1 VGRFGNTAL
10 RVLRRLRYGL
20 GRRSVHFV
28 YHAAYELPVPG
39 VPLDPLR
46 AQRILAYLQD
56 RGLIGSGEVSEPI
69 PASLANISRVHTA
82 AYLDVIDKPETMNA
96 VLGFTI
102 PGRKWQEF
110 IDLQR
115 LAAGGTI
122 QATRLALRT
131 GRVAVN
137 LGGGFHHATPDRGMG
152 FCIIND
158 IAVAISRLRN
168 RGFDAPI
175 LVIDLDIHDGNGTRV
190 VFANDATVY
199 TLSVH
204 NDTWDD
210 RDAVADTHL
219 ALGTDVGDDRYLAAL
234 EGALPGIVQRFRP
247 GLVLYIA
254 GVDPAG
260 DDELGNWRISRAGML
275 RRDRF
280 VVEQVRGGGRDIPMA
295 VVLGGG
301 YGASAWR
308 HSARFLVWL
317 LSGKEVDPTEDVDA
331 IARRFRRIESNA
343 RSEEARA
350 RESGPD
356 WTLEADDLQALG
368 VAAGGDIRILGAY
381 TRLGIELQLERLGIL
396 NQIRAKGFPTPT
408 VTVDTSSTLGHTV
421 RVYGDSDE
429 SDLLIELR
437 ARRDRA
443 SIPGMELLYVEWLL
457 LQDPS
462 REFDRGRP
470 RLPGQEH
477 PGLGL
482 LREIVALLLVV
493 CEQLG
498 LDGIMFVPAYYYMA
512 ALGRRHLRFV
522 KVDDAAVFQS
532 MREAVAELDLAAATK
547 AIEDG
552 RVVDKTTGQPVAWHT
567 PPMILPVS
575 QRLHRRFDGADFEAA
590 LLRYRAALS
599 YELTSI

>member
-1 VGRFGNTAL
+1 
-10 RVLRRLRYGL
+10 
-20 GRRSVHFV
+20 
-28 YHAAYELPVPG
+28 
-39 VPLDPLR
+39 
-46 AQRILAYLQD
+46 
-56 RGLIGSGEVSEPI
+56 
-69 PASLANISRVHTA
+69 
-82 AYLDVIDKPETMNA
+82 MNA

-131 GRVAVN
+131 GRVVVN

-168 RGFDAPI
+168 RGFYDPI

-190 VFANDATVY
+190 VFANDATVH

-204 NDTWDD
+204 NDTWDE
-210 RDAVADTHL
+210 RAAVGDTRL
-219 ALGTDVGDDRYLAAL
+219 ALGTEVGDDQYLATL
-234 EGALPGIVQRFRP
+234 ERELPGIVQRHRP
-247 GLVLYIA
+247 GLVLYVA

-260 DDELGNWRISRAGML
+260 DDEIGNWHISKDGML

-280 VVEQVRGGGRDIPMA
+280 VVEQVRGGGREIPMA

-301 YGASAWR
+301 YGANAWR
-308 HSARFLVWL
+308 HSARFFVWL

-331 IARRFRRIESNA
+331 IVRRFRRIESHA
-343 RSEEARA
+343 RGAEAHS

-356 WTLEADDLQALG
+356 WELEADDLQALG
-368 VAAGGDIRILGAY
+368 VAAGGDIRVLGAY
-381 TRLGIELQLERLGIL
+381 TRHGVELQLERLGIL

-408 VTVDTSSTLGHTV
+408 VTVDTFSSLGDTI
-421 RVYGDSDE
+421 RVYGDSDG

-437 ARRDRA
+437 VRRDRA
-443 SIPGMELLYVEWLL
+443 SVPGVELLYVEWLL

-462 REFDRGRP
+462 KEFARDRP
-470 RLPGQEH
+470 SLPGQEH

-498 LDGIMFVPAYYYMA
+498 LDGITFVPAHYYMA

-522 KVDDAAVFQS
+522 KVEDAAVFES
-532 MREAVAELDLAAATK
+532 MRDAVAELDLAAATT
-547 AIEDG
+547 AIEHG
-552 RVVDKTTGQPVAWHT
+552 RVVDKATGRPVAWHT

-575 QRLHRRFDGADFEAA
+575 QRLRRRFDGAGFEAA
-590 LLRYRAALS
+590 LLRSRAALS
-599 YELTSI
+599 YELISI